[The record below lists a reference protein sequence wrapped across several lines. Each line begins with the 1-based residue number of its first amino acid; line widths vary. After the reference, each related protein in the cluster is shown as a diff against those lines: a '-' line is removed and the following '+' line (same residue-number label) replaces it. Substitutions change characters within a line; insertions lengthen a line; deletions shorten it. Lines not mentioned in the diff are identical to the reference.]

1 MLQGSKMRLIY
12 FFNYSVLLLFVIAED
27 WNLFLTYCVV
37 LTFHKNLS
45 ALVLTLWLCFHC
57 NLANSI
63 YREKYQCSFCLRK
76 QEKMFHVS
84 NVSSSVFDH
93 V

>member
-12 FFNYSVLLLFVIAED
+12 FFNYSVLLLLVIAED
-27 WNLFLTYCVV
+27 RNLFVTYCVA

-63 YREKYQCSFCLRK
+63 YRKKYQCSFCLRK
-76 QEKMFHVS
+76 RKKIFCVS
-84 NVSSSVFDH
+84 NVPSSVFDH